1 MQSSD
6 LALMLDQLMR
16 RVHGGLQSRSAE
28 FDTYRV
34 GPLGGIVLMTLAE
47 MGRTRLSELTQRVA
61 RDKSQMTRA
70 MHGLEAKGLVTRTA
84 SEADARVSLVELTP
98 LGKEVVMGLK
108 QAVVEVIGELLKP
121 ISREEEAQ
129 LTQLLSRV
137 LEPGKDSSP

>member
-98 LGKEVVMGLK
+98 LGQDVVMGLK

-121 ISREEEAQ
+121 ISRDEEAQ
-129 LTQLLSRV
+129 LTELLSRV
-137 LEPGKDSSP
+137 LEPGKDANP

>member
-1 MQSSD
+1 
-6 LALMLDQLMR
+6 MR

>member
-84 SEADARVSLVELTP
+84 SEADARVSLVELPP

-108 QAVVEVIGELLKP
+108 QAGVEVIGELLKP

-137 LEPGKDSSP
+137 LEPGKESSP

>member
-137 LEPGKDSSP
+137 L